1 MYSLPFPPPV
11 LGCKLIF
18 FIASNTNDMQSF
30 YVFEKKKLLC
40 TNLSGITMPSCSIL
54 VVPMVFNHIMT
65 ISRLFIF
72 LVALTV
78 YY

>member
-1 MYSLPFPPPV
+1 MT
-11 LGCKLIF
+11 CK
-18 FIASNTNDMQSF
+18 
-30 YVFEKKKLLC
+30 VFTCSKKKKLLC